1 MNCYDFLVTL
11 CHLVC
16 LSFVLFVVWCLCR
29 LVFLSFGVFVYRLAM
44 MGKQKDAKKKPSK
57 GNKKNDE
64 KGAKKNVGDVQAVS
78 D

>member
-1 MNCYDFLVTL
+1 
-11 CHLVC
+11 
-16 LSFVLFVVWCLCR
+16 
-29 LVFLSFGVFVYRLAM
+29 

-64 KGAKKNVGDVQAVS
+64 NGAKKNVGEVQAVS